1 MPSIALI
8 GPDGA
13 GKTTLTRLLQDR
25 LPFPVKYLYMGINM
39 DASNVALP
47 TSRLIAYLKRRGG
60 HTPNQTQP
68 PRTVAHQQEHWHH
81 KPARTLRAVVGLIHR
96 LAEEWYRQLFSWF
109 YQMRGYIVLYDRHF
123 LFDFAISVDDA
134 SRDSCTRRLHRWCVR
149 HVYPRPK
156 LVIYLDAPAEVLF
169 ARKGEW
175 GLEAL
180 ERRRQAFLQLGKQTP
195 NFVQVDATQPLDEV
209 YAEVTHHILQFMK
222 NGGRCVPSEAVPAQ
236 DVSPDGR

>member
-25 LPFPVKYLYMGINM
+25 LTFPVKYLYMGINM

-47 TSRLIAYLKRRGG
+47 TSRLLAYLKRREG
-60 HTPNQTQP
+60 HTPNRTQP
-68 PRTVAHQQEHWHH
+68 PRMAAQQQHQHC
-81 KPARTLRAVVGLIHR
+81 KPARTLRAVISLIHR

-123 LFDFAISVDDA
+123 LFDFAISVDDH
-134 SRDSCTRRLHRWCVR
+134 SHESFTRRLHRWCVR
-149 HVYPRPK
+149 HVYPRPN
-156 LVIYLDAPAEVLF
+156 LVIYLDAPATVLF

-180 ERRRQAFLQLGKQTP
+180 ERRRQAFLQLGK
-195 NFVQVDATQPLDEV
+195 
-209 YAEVTHHILQFMK
+209 
-222 NGGRCVPSEAVPAQ
+222 
-236 DVSPDGR
+236 